1 MQLTAFR
8 DVETWL
14 FDLDNTL
21 YPRHCDLFAQVDV
34 RIRDF
39 VSRLLDLPADEAH
52 RLQKSYYKE
61 YGTTLRGLM
70 MEHDIK
76 PDEFLEYVHDIDH
89 SPVKPDP
96 VLAEAINALPGRKF
110 IFTNG
115 TVAHAEAVANRLG
128 ITDHFEDIFDIV
140 WADLIPKP
148 NRIVYE
154 RITQEAKLNPQKT
167 AMFEDLSHNL
177 EVPHDMGMRT
187 VLLVPQHTREV
198 FHEEWEAEG
207 RDAAHVHFVTDDLGP
222 FLQSVLSAL
231 KP

>member
-1 MQLTAFR
+1 MELTSFR
-8 DVETWL
+8 GVDTWL

-39 VSRLLDLPADEAH
+39 VSCLLDMPADDAH

-70 MEHDIK
+70 IEHGIE

-96 VLAEAINALPGRKF
+96 ALAKAIEALPGRKF

-128 ITDHFEDIFDIV
+128 VTDHFEEIFDIV

-148 NRIVYE
+148 HRVVYDRLAE
-154 RITQEAKLNPQKT
+154 ETGLDPKRT
-167 AMFEDLSHNL
+167 AMFEDLSRNL

-187 VLLVPQHTREV
+187 VLLVPEHTREV

-207 RDAAHVHFVTDDLGP
+207 RNAPHIQFVTDNLAG
-222 FLQSVLSAL
+222 FLQSVLAEL
-231 KP
+231 